1 MEEYIVRVFDDRTEW
16 FNKEGKYH
24 RLDGPAI
31 EYADGYKAWF
41 QKGKR
46 HRLDGPAR
54 EWSDGSKE
62 WWVEGKKHRIDGPAM
77 EYYNNS
83 KEWYIEGNYYST
95 EKAFLKA
102 TQPTTEL
109 TIAEISKRLG
119 INNLKIVKE

>member
-31 EYADGYKAWF
+31 EYSDGDKAWY
-41 QKGKR
+41 QNGER

-83 KEWYIEGNYYST
+83 KEWYIEGKYYST
-95 EKAFLKA
+95 EEAFLKA
-102 TQPTTEL
+102 TQPATEL
-109 TIAEISKRLG
+109 TVAEIAKRLG